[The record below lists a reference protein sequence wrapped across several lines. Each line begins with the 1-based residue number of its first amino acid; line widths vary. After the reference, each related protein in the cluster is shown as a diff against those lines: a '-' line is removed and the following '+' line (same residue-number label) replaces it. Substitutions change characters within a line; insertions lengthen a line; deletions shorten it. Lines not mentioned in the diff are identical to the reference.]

1 MQVVIQPN
9 AQSAVA
15 LVANI
20 IEGVLRDRPPTVLGL
35 ATGSTMEAVY
45 AQLRIFHRDQGLDF
59 SACRTFNLDEYVGL
73 PASHP
78 NSYRFYMNHHLF
90 NHVNIDLQNTH
101 LPDGMAADL
110 DAEGQRYE
118 RLIDNAGG
126 IDFQLLGIG
135 RSGHIGFNEPLS
147 AFHSRTR
154 VEWLTP
160 ATLEQN
166 APLFKNGTAMPHQ
179 AMTMGVGTILDSR
192 RCLLL
197 ATGAEKADILARAV
211 EGPLTAMVPAS
222 ALQLHANCI
231 VVADEA
237 AASHLQGRKDYQL
250 AFQSDP
256 KWTRFLPSAPMASA
270 ACG

>member
-1 MQVVIQPN
+1 
-9 AQSAVA
+9 
-15 LVANI
+15 
-20 IEGVLRDRPPTVLGL
+20 
-35 ATGSTMEAVY
+35 
-45 AQLRIFHRDQGLDF
+45 
-59 SACRTFNLDEYVGL
+59 
-73 PASHP
+73 
-78 NSYRFYMNHHLF
+78 
-90 NHVNIDLQNTH
+90 
-101 LPDGMAADL
+101 
-110 DAEGQRYE
+110 
-118 RLIDNAGG
+118 
-126 IDFQLLGIG
+126 
-135 RSGHIGFNEPLS
+135 
-147 AFHSRTR
+147 
-154 VEWLTP
+154 
-160 ATLEQN
+160 
-166 APLFKNGTAMPHQ
+166 
-179 AMTMGVGTILDSR
+179 MTMGVGTILDSR